1 MLAKIFEW
9 WNSPATPAGF
19 IYPLVLMAFISL
31 TSSIPAT
38 EQPTDLLVPTLLA
51 WVPPSLQNTLHVP
64 VYALLAMLIG
74 RALRLWTLPVT
85 IAGIL
90 ALAAATTFGIL
101 DEWHQ
106 LSVPGRFATA
116 TDVLLNTAGAA
127 IGVWLNRRLTKP
139 NDFRHS

>member
-19 IYPLVLMAFISL
+19 LYPLMLMAFISL

-51 WVPPSLQNTLHVP
+51 WVPPSLQNALHVP

-74 RALRLWTLPVT
+74 RALRLWPLSVT
-85 IAGIL
+85 AAVVL
-90 ALAAATTFGIL
+90 AFTTATVFGIF

-106 LSVPGRFATA
+106 LSVPGRYATA
-116 TDVLLNTAGAA
+116 TDVLLNAVGAA
-127 IGVWLNRRLTKP
+127 LGIWLHRRITKSP
-139 NDFRHS
+139 RSR